1 MQQMKLHR
9 IAMWSGPRNISTAMM
24 RAWENRSDCT
34 VWDEPL
40 YGYYLSKTDLPH
52 PGADEIIAA
61 QGTDWRSIVGR
72 CAGSPPD
79 QKQVFYQKHMTL
91 HLLPE
96 IDRQWL
102 SSLTNCFLIRE
113 PEPVI
118 ASYSAVREA
127 VTLEDIGFIQQAE
140 LFEYVTRISGEIPL
154 VIDSKEFLLNP
165 EPMLRSICIRL
176 GLEFEASMMSWP
188 TGPRESDG
196 IWGKYWYESVWNSS
210 GFSAYQEKPLVLGS
224 RQQSI
229 ADQARPYYEKLFRH
243 RLRYS
248 AS

>member
-1 MQQMKLHR
+1 MKPHR

-52 PGADEIIAA
+52 PGVDEIIAA
-61 QGTDWRSIVGR
+61 QGTDWRSIVDR

-118 ASYSAVREA
+118 ASYTAVREA
-127 VTLEDIGFIQQAE
+127 VTLEDIGFVQQAE
-140 LFEYVTRISGEIPL
+140 LFEYVTRISGETPL

-176 GLEFEASMMSWP
+176 GLEFETSMMNWP

-210 GFSAYQEKPLVLGS
+210 GFSAYREKLLALGPGL
-224 RQQSI
+224 QLI
-229 ADQARPYYEKLFRH
+229 ADQARPYYEKLFQH
-243 RLRYS
+243 RLIP
-248 AS
+248 